1 MKKTINLRHSYE
13 KKVIKKKG
21 LIKIKKMLPILL
33 PLMSL
38 VALAMIVIFMNGH
51 TLYKIKKIDEALDE
65 NQKLAIIFENL
76 DQKNEL
82 VNTRK
87 EMIDY
92 LEKKGALA
100 YQVMEELPMD
110 LDNIKVM
117 EVQYRDETIRIIG
130 HCAKQEEIGE
140 FCQHLNGISGLGPS
154 KISQVRNLRTA
165 DNLTKKDRD
174 LSWEFI
180 LESNIKEGDGDE
192 IAKEE

>member
-1 MKKTINLRHSYE
+1 M
-13 KKVIKKKG
+13 
-21 LIKIKKMLPILL
+21 
-33 PLMSL
+33 
-38 VALAMIVIFMNGH
+38 
-51 TLYKIKKIDEALDE
+51 
-65 NQKLAIIFENL
+65 
-76 DQKNEL
+76 
-82 VNTRK
+82 
-87 EMIDY
+87 
-92 LEKKGALA
+92 
-100 YQVMEELPMD
+100 MEELPMD

>member
-1 MKKTINLRHSYE
+1 MKKTINLRYSYE

-92 LEKKGALA
+92 LEKK
-100 YQVMEELPMD
+100 EP
-110 LDNIKVM
+110 
-117 EVQYRDETIRIIG
+117 
-130 HCAKQEEIGE
+130 
-140 FCQHLNGISGLGPS
+140 
-154 KISQVRNLRTA
+154 
-165 DNLTKKDRD
+165 
-174 LSWEFI
+174 
-180 LESNIKEGDGDE
+180 
-192 IAKEE
+192 